1 MGFASRVLL
10 MRTITFAA
18 LELKIPASTFAGV
31 AGLQHWIK

>member
-1 MGFASRVLL
+1 

-18 LELKIPASTFAGV
+18 LELKIPASTFAGITTMTGV